1 MAANN
6 IVQVTVSQLFGAS
19 PITLQQSGL
28 IVSQG
33 GTTLANGQK
42 ALITQQ
48 SDLSAILGSGAAAL
62 ELQAKYNT
70 FSANN
75 ASNIAVTVVE
85 FGTGGVQAT
94 GSITLIANPSY
105 GVQASNT
112 ITLTANPA
120 NLDTLTVDGTAITF
134 TTGTPSGNQ
143 VAIGSS
149 SLVTAANLQAF
160 LAASVDANISLMT
173 YATVGLVTTAT
184 AKLYGTAGNAYTLAK
199 SSTAI
204 TLGGATLAGGV
215 AADTVTVD
223 GTAITFVPS
232 GATGN
237 QVNVG
242 ATNTVTAQN
251 LFNLLST
258 STDANISLMS
268 YTLNGLII
276 TATSLLPGTAGNA
289 YTLAKSSAALTLSG
303 ATLSG
308 GSATVAAGG
317 IQALANYLGANPQK
331 YYAALC
337 PDSWAA
343 DSTFPAFIS
352 QYSALNSGFYCFF
365 NAFSGCVFNGQ
376 IAGTTLTMNSIVSG
390 HLAIGSPI
398 TGSGVSAGT
407 VITGFIGTATG
418 NNIGSQYTVNNTQ
431 TALSESMSVV
441 NTYSPYIGLKA
452 AVIGIKSPQDAT
464 TTNKIADFF
473 AQVLGSAPS
482 ATNKLA
488 PFAFRFIFGTTPYP
502 LTGSDAAVFKA
513 AYVNYTDTAAQ
524 GGIPNSNS
532 QMWGTAM
539 DGQDFSY
546 WYSVDW
552 MYNNLNQAVANAII
566 NGSNQPINPLYY
578 NQNGINRLQNAA
590 QVVANQ
596 GVNFGMLL
604 STNTSPVVQSV
615 DFLTYTT
622 ANPNDYSK
630 GIYNGLSLPAIIAAG
645 FKQINFALQ
654 VSQFVAGS

>member
-33 GTTLANGQK
+33 GTTLANGQI

-48 SDLSAILGSGAAAL
+48 SDLTAILGSGAAAL

-70 FSANN
+70 FAANN
-75 ASNIAVTVVE
+75 ASNIAVSVVE

-105 GVQASNT
+105 GVQASGT
-112 ITLTANPA
+112 ITFTANPA
-120 NLDTLTVDGTAITF
+120 NLDTITVDGTIVTF

-149 SLVTAANLQAF
+149 DLITAANLQTF
-160 LAASVDANISLMT
+160 LAASADVNISLMT
-173 YATVGLVTTAT
+173 YSLNSLVITAT
-184 AKLYGTAGNAYTLAK
+184 AKAYGIAGNAYTLAH
-199 SSTAI
+199 SGTAI
-204 TLGGATLAGGV
+204 TVPATLSGGI
-215 AADTVTVD
+215 APDTVTVD

-242 ATNTVTAQN
+242 ITDTITAQN
-251 LFNLLST
+251 LFNLLAT

-268 YTLNGLII
+268 YVLNGLII
-276 TATSLLPGTAGNA
+276 SITSILPGTAGNA

-303 ATLSG
+303 SVLSG
-308 GSATVAAGG
+308 GSTTVAAGG
-317 IQALANYLGANPQK
+317 IQALGNYLAAYPKK

-337 PDSWAA
+337 PDAWAA
-343 DSTFPAFIS
+343 DSTFPAFIA
-352 QYSALNSGFYCFF
+352 QYSSPTSGFYCFF
-365 NAFSGCVFNGQ
+365 NAISGCVFNGQ

-398 TGSGVSAGT
+398 TGNGVSAGT

-431 TALSESMSVV
+431 TVLSEAMSVV

-488 PFAFRFIFGTTPYP
+488 PFAFRFIFGTTPFP
-502 LTGSDAAVFKA
+502 LAGSDAAVFKA

-604 STNTSPVVQSV
+604 STNTSPVVQSI
-615 DFLTYTT
+615 DFITYTT

-630 GIYNGLSLPAIIAAG
+630 GVYNGLSLPAIIAAG